1 MRSLK
6 LTFPYR
12 SQPIGWVDY
21 LLLLLGILALIMVFF
36 LFKVTMGKMAKWE
49 AREIQ
54 LIQQQQKQ
62 RGSPRTT
69 TTRVTQVTQQEVKQ
83 AREIISWLNLPW
95 EPVFDSLEL
104 AASKEVALLSL
115 QPNVASR
122 AIRIS
127 GEAKNLQGLV
137 EYVEALEREPVFKNV
152 HLVNYR
158 IRQDHPQRP
167 VNFLIAFTWV
177 DSI

>member
-1 MRSLK
+1 MRSFK

-12 SQPIGWVDY
+12 KQPIGRLDY
-21 LLLLLGILALIMVFF
+21 LLLVLGVLALLVVFF
-36 LFKVTMGKMAKWE
+36 QLKHTMGKVAKWE
-49 AREIQ
+49 TRAAQ
-54 LIQQQQKQ
+54 LQKQQKQ
-62 RGSPRTT
+62 HVLPKVGS
-69 TTRVTQVTQQEVKQ
+69 TRFIQATQQEVKQ

-115 QPNVASR
+115 QPNAASR

-137 EYVEALEREPVFKNV
+137 EYVEALEREPVFRTV

-158 IRQDHPQRP
+158 IKQDHPQRP
-167 VNFLIAFTWV
+167 VDFLIALSWV
-177 DSI
+177 DAN

>member
-1 MRSLK
+1 
-6 LTFPYR
+6 
-12 SQPIGWVDY
+12 
-21 LLLLLGILALIMVFF
+21 
-36 LFKVTMGKMAKWE
+36 MGKMAKWE
-49 AREIQ
+49 AREMQ
-54 LIQQQQKQ
+54 LIQQQKQ

-83 AREIISWLNLPW
+83 AGEIISWLNLPW

-127 GEAKNLQGLV
+127 GEAKICKGSLNMLKRWKGSL
-137 EYVEALEREPVFKNV
+137 
-152 HLVNYR
+152 
-158 IRQDHPQRP
+158 
-167 VNFLIAFTWV
+167 FLRMCTW
-177 DSI
+177 SITGSGRTIPSARLTS

>member
-12 SQPIGWVDY
+12 KQPIGVVDY
-21 LLLLLGILALIMVFF
+21 LLLLLGVLALIVVF
-36 LFKVTMGKMAKWE
+36 LQLKITMGKMAKWE
-49 AREIQ
+49 TREAQ
-54 LIQQQQKQ
+54 LLQQQKQ
-62 RGSPRTT
+62 RISPRAAS
-69 TTRVTQVTQQEVKQ
+69 TRVTQVTQQEVKQ

-104 AASKEVALLSL
+104 AASKDVALLSL
-115 QPNVASR
+115 QPNAASR

-137 EYVEALEREPVFKNV
+137 EYVEALEREPVFKNA

-158 IRQDHPQRP
+158 VRQDHPQRP
-167 VNFLIAFTWV
+167 VNFLIALTWL

>member
-1 MRSLK
+1 MRSLR
-6 LTFPYR
+6 LTFPHR
-12 SQPIGWVDY
+12 KQPIGVIDY
-21 LLLLLGILALIMVFF
+21 LLLSLGAFALIAVFF
-36 LFKVTMGKMAKWE
+36 LLKITMEKMAKWE
-49 AREIQ
+49 MREAQ
-54 LIQQQQKQ
+54 LVRQQKQ
-62 RGSPRTT
+62 RISPRAASA
-69 TTRVTQVTQQEVKQ
+69 RVTEATQQEVKQ
-83 AREIISWLNLPW
+83 AREVISWLNLPW

-115 QPNVASR
+115 QPNAASR

-127 GEAKNLQGLV
+127 GEARNLQGLV

-167 VNFLIAFTWV
+167 VSFLIALTWL
-177 DSI
+177 DNI

>member
-12 SQPIGWVDY
+12 KQPISVLDF
-21 LLLLLGILALIMVFF
+21 LLLLLGILALIVVV
-36 LFKVTMGKMAKWE
+36 LQLKTTMGKMTKWE
-49 AREIQ
+49 TREAQ
-54 LIQQQQKQ
+54 LLKQQKQ
-62 RGSPRTT
+62 RTAPRTAST
-69 TTRVTQVTQQEVKQ
+69 PVTQATQQEVKQ

-115 QPNVASR
+115 QPNAASR

-127 GEAKNLQGLV
+127 GEARNLQGLV
-137 EYVEALEREPVFKNV
+137 EYVEALERESVFKNV

-167 VNFLIAFTWV
+167 VIFLIALTWL

>member
-12 SQPIGWVDY
+12 KQPISVIDY
-21 LLLLLGILALIMVFF
+21 LLLLLGVLALIVVFF
-36 LFKVTMGKMAKWE
+36 QLKITMGKVAKWE
-49 AREIQ
+49 TREAQ
-54 LIQQQQKQ
+54 LLKQQKQ
-62 RGSPRTT
+62 RISPRTA
-69 TTRVTQVTQQEVKQ
+69 TRVTQVTQQEVKQ

-115 QPNVASR
+115 QPNAASR

-158 IRQDHPQRP
+158 VRQDHPQRP
-167 VNFLIAFTWV
+167 VIFLIALTWL